1 MFSELLQELR
11 KDRGWKQSDLAEML
25 HLSKSAIASYEIAK
39 SVPSY
44 DNLIKISDLFH
55 VNIDYLLGHTRD
67 RTSWD
72 DIATEIPLET
82 GAVPLQTINE
92 TLRSLNVHDRT
103 LIVEL
108 LLKLASLQ
116 KLETK

>member
-11 KDRGWKQSDLAEML
+11 KDRGWKQSDLADKLNM
-25 HLSKSAIASYEIAK
+25 SKSGIGSYELGKAE
-39 SVPSY
+39 PSFE
-44 DNLIKISDLFH
+44 NLIKIFDLFH